1 MYIIIPSV
9 APSVTLLDD
18 IKAMLVLIILLAIV
32 AVVDE
37 VVVDMPIAIVPPAK
51 ACQSYYMNIV
61 SSFGPY

>member
-37 VVVDMPIAIVPPAK
+37 VVVDMPIAI
-51 ACQSYYMNIV
+51 
-61 SSFGPY
+61 

>member
-18 IKAMLVLIILLAIV
+18 IKFKAMLMLIILLAIV

-37 VVVDMPIAIVPPAK
+37 VVVDMPIAI
-51 ACQSYYMNIV
+51 
-61 SSFGPY
+61 